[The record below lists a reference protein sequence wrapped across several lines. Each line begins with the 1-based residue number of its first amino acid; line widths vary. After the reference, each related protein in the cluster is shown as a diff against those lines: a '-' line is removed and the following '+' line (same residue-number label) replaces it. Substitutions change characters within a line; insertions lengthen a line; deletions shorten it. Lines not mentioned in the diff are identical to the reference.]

1 MIKKYKKLNI
11 LSRGVLNWMVHTKCT
26 PIEETLLRVFSPAL
40 VSPYMPSKS
49 DKTAHNVHG
58 KNAFKDRV
66 FLKRQEHKWWGKLMI
81 PHWPL
86 LLFALEE
93 NKIKHNSF
101 ATSFGVPLHCDAGRT
116 PTGICWKAAAIR
128 NCRGRQPGAERV
140 RVVRRRGQTS
150 DRLDRHPSYTD
161 WQQQLV

>member
-66 FLKRQEHKWWGKLMI
+66 FLK
-81 PHWPL
+81 
-86 LLFALEE
+86 
-93 NKIKHNSF
+93 S
-101 ATSFGVPLHCDAGRT
+101 
-116 PTGICWKAAAIR
+116 
-128 NCRGRQPGAERV
+128 
-140 RVVRRRGQTS
+140 TS
-150 DRLDRHPSYTD
+150 DEESWWYLIDPCFFLLSKRIRLNIIILQPPSASLSIVMLAGL
-161 WQQQLV
+161 QPVFAGKRLL